1 MQPLIF
7 DRSAQDFGQYG
18 LPRVE
23 TLYDID
29 GDALISLDGVL
40 TTQEINRRARLN
52 TSDLNRIETWTAY
65 LNDRLH
71 TRGYT
76 APITT
81 REPWKYGEYPTPT
94 ELSRIR
100 ENIDALH
107 TAFFAVPE
115 WRDLV
120 LQTRADGRE
129 TLDYTQVNAQEW
141 DLQQIYD
148 WLLRMAQAMCRYSG
162 IFRSGMVIF

>member
-1 MQPLIF
+1 MIF

-18 LPRVE
+18 MPCIE

-29 GDALISLDGVL
+29 GDALTATDGVL

-52 TSDLNRIETWTAY
+52 ASDLNRIESWTAY
-65 LNDRLH
+65 LNEQLH

-81 REPWKYGEYPTPT
+81 RAPWRYGEYPTPT
-94 ELSRIR
+94 EFARIR
-100 ENIDALH
+100 TNIDALH

-115 WRDLV
+115 WRELV

-129 TLDYTQVNAQEW
+129 TIDYTQVNAQEW
-141 DLQQIYD
+141 DLRQIYD
-148 WLLRMAQAMCRYSG
+148 WLLLTVQAMYRYSG
-162 IFRSGMVIF
+162 TFYSGMVIF